1 MPTSQVDVTTK
12 SIDESTSQQNTTVTG
27 ALAFFRGTTVHAVDT
42 VPNPSSSIKKTN
54 DYDFLISSVADA
66 ATGTV
71 TSASP
76 VANTFATGTATL
88 TSVIATDTVTINGL
102 IYLAVSGTASEGE
115 FDIDGDD
122 NANAIELRNAI
133 NTDTRSGTLGD
144 LTATASTNVVT
155 ATTDV
160 SGTGGNAITL
170 TSQDGTI
177 VVSGSGTLTGG
188 VTADT
193 VTINGLV
200 YTAVAGAKSDNTEF
214 SIDSTDTATATD
226 LAASVTADTR
236 TGTLGDVIAES
247 AVAIVTLTQTLGG
260 TGGNATTLVSSDG
273 TRLAVSGAT
282 FSGGTDGPVT
292 VNIASRS
299 ITVSKSIGT
308 PVSVSSFF
316 TSLTNDTTADFF
328 AIPKENK
335 NGNIDYDLIY
345 TAVGAGAVTL
355 DLNIVTLE
363 VPVGATAPTFP
374 VLPNITDP
382 VQVFSVLRNTTGL
395 VKIYDYFMLSVP

>member
-12 SIDESTSQQNTTVTG
+12 SIDESTSQQNTTATG
-27 ALAFFRGTTVHAVDT
+27 ALAFFRGTTVQPVDS
-42 VPNPSSSIKKTN
+42 VPNPSSSIKTTN
-54 DYDFLISSVADA
+54 DYDFLIASVADA

-88 TSVIATDTVTINGL
+88 VSVIATDTVTINGL

-122 NANAIELRNAI
+122 AANAIELRNAI
-133 NTDTRSGTLGD
+133 NTDTRTGTTGD

-160 SGTGGNAITL
+160 AGTAGNAITL
-170 TSQDGTI
+170 TSQDATI
-177 VVSGSGTLTGG
+177 TVSGAGTLTGG
-188 VTADT
+188 VTADI
-193 VTINGLV
+193 VTINGLI
-200 YTAVAGAKSDNTEF
+200 YTAVAGVKADNTQF
-214 SIDSTDTATATD
+214 SIDSTDTATALD
-226 LAASVTADTR
+226 LSLSITADTR
-236 TGTLGDVIAES
+236 TGTLGDVIAVS
-247 AVAIVTLTQTLGG
+247 AAAVVTCTQTLGG
-260 TGGNATTLVSSDG
+260 TAGNATTLTSSDG

-282 FSGGTDGPVT
+282 FSGGTDGPIT

-299 ITVSKSIGT
+299 ITVAKSIGT
-308 PVSVSSFF
+308 PVKTASFF
-316 TSLTNDTTADFF
+316 TSLTNDTTAAFF
-328 AIPKENK
+328 AFPKVNK

-345 TAVGAGAVTL
+345 TAVSAGAVTL
-355 DLNIVTLE
+355 DLTIVTLE
-363 VPVGATAPTFP
+363 VPIGATAPTFP

-382 VQVFSVLRNTTGL
+382 VQVFSVLRETTGL